1 MPPVAG
7 LVPIIETQGTTRL
20 TNGESFLLN
29 GRILSDGGRPLLEV
43 GFQISQSLGLSG
55 MLQISTNSPFDNLF
69 THELAGLVPGSVYYY
84 RGYAR
89 NEAGQSS
96 GSWKRLKIPH
106 KQLSSSWWTNMQT
119 LGLGWMQSQW
129 FGTFQL
135 FEQTPWT
142 YHLDLGWIYAPNES
156 KEGVWFWMEQEG
168 WLWTSR
174 EAWPYLWKHDIGDWL
189 YYQGNQL
196 NGRPIFFD
204 YASDTYR

>member
-1 MPPVAG
+1 
-7 LVPIIETQGTTRL
+7 
-20 TNGESFLLN
+20 
-29 GRILSDGGRPLLEV
+29 
-43 GFQISQSLGLSG
+43 
-55 MLQISTNSPFDNLF
+55 
-69 THELAGLVPGSVYYY
+69 
-84 RGYAR
+84 
-89 NEAGQSS
+89 
-96 GSWKRLKIPH
+96 
-106 KQLSSSWWTNMQT
+106 MQT

-142 YHLDLGWIYAPNES
+142 YHLDLGWIYAPDES

-196 NGRPIFFD
+196 NGRPIFYD